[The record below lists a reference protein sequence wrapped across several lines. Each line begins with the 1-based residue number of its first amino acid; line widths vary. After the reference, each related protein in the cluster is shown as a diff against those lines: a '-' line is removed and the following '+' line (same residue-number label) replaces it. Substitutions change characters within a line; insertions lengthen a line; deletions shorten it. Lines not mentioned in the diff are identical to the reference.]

1 MWYYLPTLAS
11 IKTNL
16 ENLRSI
22 IPRIWLENFF
32 SLKKKKHR
40 TKQKIT
46 TPTFKVNIYDILTI

>member
-32 SLKKKKHR
+32 HSRKNT
-40 TKQKIT
+40 TKQK
-46 TPTFKVNIYDILTI
+46 